1 MKKYLKKASIFMVL
15 LVSVMC
21 IFSCGNKTN
30 TDDRDFAVSDFTDKL
45 GNDLENLKEGTEED
59 LKRIYDIS
67 KEDVEEFKLYVSP
80 DGNLHDQLLVVKA
93 KSEEDLEGLKNKIEA
108 AKDKAVE
115 DLGDAGE
122 DVKGRIENS
131 KVYTKGRYLVY
142 SISDDG
148 ENIKNSFEE
157 MFNK

>member
-21 IFSCGNKTN
+21 IVSCGNKTN
-30 TDDRDFAVSDFTDKL
+30 TDDKDFAVSDFTDKL
-45 GNDLENLKEGTEED
+45 GSDLENLKEGTEDD

-67 KEDVEEFKLYVSP
+67 KDDVEDFKLYVSP

-93 KSEEDLEGLKNKIEA
+93 KSEEDLERLKNKIEA

>member
-1 MKKYLKKASIFMVL
+1 MVL

>member
-21 IFSCGNKTN
+21 IFGCGNKTN

-45 GNDLENLKEGTEED
+45 GNDLENLKEGTEDD

-67 KEDVEEFKLYVSP
+67 KDDIEDFKLYVSP
-80 DGNLHDQLLVVKA
+80 DGNLRDQLLVIKA
-93 KSEEDLEGLKNKIEA
+93 KSEEDLEGLKNKVET
-108 AKDKAVE
+108 AKDKAVK
-115 DLGDAGE
+115 DIGDTDE
-122 DVKGRIENS
+122 EMKGRIENS

-142 SISDDG
+142 SISDKG
-148 ENIKNSFEE
+148 EEIKNSFEE

>member
-1 MKKYLKKASIFMVL
+1 MVL
-15 LVSVMC
+15 LVSFMC
-21 IFSCGNKTN
+21 IISCGNKAN
-30 TDDRDFAVSDFTDKL
+30 TDDKDFAVSDFTNKL
-45 GNDLENLKEGTEED
+45 GADLENLKEGTEDD

-67 KEDVEEFKLYVSP
+67 KDDVEDFKLYVSP
-80 DGNLHDQLLVVKA
+80 DGNLHDQLLVIKA
-93 KSEEDLEGLKNKIEA
+93 KSEEDLEGLKNKVEA
-108 AKDKAVE
+108 AKDKAVK
-115 DLGDAGE
+115 DLGDVGE

-131 KVYTKGRYLVY
+131 KAYTKGRYLVY

>member
-21 IFSCGNKTN
+21 IVSCGNKTN
-30 TDDRDFAVSDFTDKL
+30 TDDKDFAVSDFTDKL
-45 GNDLENLKEGTEED
+45 GSDLENLKEGTEDD

-67 KEDVEEFKLYVSP
+67 KDDVEDFKLYVSP

>member
-1 MKKYLKKASIFMVL
+1 MKKYLKKASIFMGL

-21 IFSCGNKTN
+21 IFGCGNKTN

-45 GNDLENLKEGTEED
+45 GNDLENLKEGTEDD

-67 KEDVEEFKLYVSP
+67 KDDIEDFKLYVSP
-80 DGNLHDQLLVVKA
+80 DGNLRDQLLVIKA
-93 KSEEDLEGLKNKIEA
+93 KSEEDLEGLKNKVET
-108 AKDKAVE
+108 AKDKAVK
-115 DLGDAGE
+115 DIGDTDE
-122 DVKGRIENS
+122 EMKGRIENS

-142 SISDDG
+142 SISDKG
-148 ENIKNSFEE
+148 EEIKNSFEE

>member
-30 TDDRDFAVSDFTDKL
+30 TDDKDFAVSDFTNKL
-45 GNDLENLKEGTEED
+45 GADLENLKEGTEDD

-67 KEDVEEFKLYVSP
+67 KDDVEDFKLYISP
-80 DGNLHDQLLVVKA
+80 DGNLNNHLLVIKA
-93 KSEEDLEGLKNKIEA
+93 KSEEDLEGLKNKVEA
-108 AKDKAVE
+108 AKDKAVK

-148 ENIKNSFEE
+148 ESIKNSFEE

>member
-1 MKKYLKKASIFMVL
+1 MIKKGKILKYLSVTFLLFYSIYLIGCKTSNFEETL
-15 LVSVMC
+15 PLIETENISVK
-21 IFSCGNKTN
+21 S
-30 TDDRDFAVSDFTDKL
+30 SDEYF
-45 GNDLENLKEGTEED
+45 
-59 LKRIYDIS
+59 RIYDIS
-67 KEDVEEFKLYVSP
+67 KDDVEDFKLYISP
-80 DGNLHDQLLVVKA
+80 DGNLNNHLLVIKA
-93 KSEEDLEGLKNKIEA
+93 KSEEDLEGLKNKVEA
-108 AKDKAVE
+108 AKDKAVK

-148 ENIKNSFEE
+148 ESIKNSFEE